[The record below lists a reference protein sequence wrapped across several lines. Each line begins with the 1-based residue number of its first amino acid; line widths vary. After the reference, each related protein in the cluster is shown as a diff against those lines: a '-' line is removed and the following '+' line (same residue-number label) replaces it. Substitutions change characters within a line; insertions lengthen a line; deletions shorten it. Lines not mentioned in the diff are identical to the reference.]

1 MGRPRKNK
9 KHLPPRMQE
18 KRGVYYH
25 TLFIDGKV
33 KWIRLADNYA
43 DALRIW
49 AEREGASQKTGS
61 TANHMIDRY
70 VLEILPK
77 LALKTQDERT
87 RQSKKLKQVFGPV
100 LLSDIEPH
108 HIAAYL
114 DQRESK
120 IAANREI
127 TFLSSMFSYAMRWGW
142 CKFNPCTGV
151 RRNTEKKRTRYITDE
166 ELKFLMS
173 EASEQMACIIELAY
187 LTAIRKSDL
196 LKIRVNDLQADGL
209 HVLPTKTQDS
219 TGQVMI
225 FSNTPRLLE
234 VLNRSRKLRR
244 RASSMYLFATQDG
257 TPHSTSGFNSAWKR
271 LKNKVGLSDI
281 HFHDIRAKALT
292 DAKRM
297 AGSDY
302 AQALGNHAS
311 VETTEIYIKTRE
323 VNTVRPLF

>member
-1 MGRPRKNK
+1 MGFSNYP
-9 KHLPPRMQE
+9 LPPEHQLAT
-18 KRGVYYH
+18 H
-25 TLFIDGKV
+25 
-33 KWIRLADNYA
+33 RL
-43 DALRIW
+43 
-49 AEREGASQKTGS
+49 K
-61 TANHMIDRY
+61 H
-70 VLEILPK
+70 
-77 LALKTQDERT
+77 
-87 RQSKKLKQVFGPV
+87 VFGPM
-100 LLSDIEPH
+100 LLSDVEPH

-120 IAANREI
+120 VAANREI

-166 ELKFLMS
+166 ELKLLMS

-311 VETTEIYIKTRE
+311 VETTEIYIKARE